1 MRTTLDIDDDVLA
14 AAKELSRLQ
23 GRSAGAVVSS
33 LLRQALTGS
42 AAQPGESGVE
52 PSVKSA
58 NSITGFRPF
67 ASSGRIVTN
76 EQINTLRDAEGV

>member
-23 GRSAGAVVSS
+23 GRSAGAVVSA

-42 AAQPGESGVE
+42 ALQARPTGKRP
-52 PSVKSA
+52 PSVA
-58 NSITGFRPF
+58 GFRPF
-67 ASSGRIVTN
+67 PSRGTVVTDGD
-76 EQINTLRDAEGV
+76 IDALRDMEGT